1 MMTLPSSSQLI
12 SVVRAEISS
21 TLGGLSDDPAIVN
34 CLAMID
40 TLLASIAV
48 RCEHEI
54 SWMAAEIEDIHEVAQ
69 RLLGAG
75 HDDGRVATGLAI
87 LNRHHPT
94 TLDAEAVRARYHA
107 ASAVFADCVELA
119 PASDAPLQQK
129 ITEAIDHRLDHER
142 EIRGDLSLVGRG

>member
-1 MMTLPSSSQLI
+1 PAVLPGRRPRRRTQPLPADREPHRRGHRHGRRLDPADPAAVQPDPWRTLMMTLPSSSQLI

-54 SWMAAEIEDIHEVAQ
+54 SWMAAEIEDIHEVA
-69 RLLGAG
+69 
-75 HDDGRVATGLAI
+75 
-87 LNRHHPT
+87 
-94 TLDAEAVRARYHA
+94 
-107 ASAVFADCVELA
+107 
-119 PASDAPLQQK
+119 
-129 ITEAIDHRLDHER
+129 
-142 EIRGDLSLVGRG
+142 